1 MKLIW
6 TYDSRVKLTYV
17 DTEKRGIMEEFYKK
31 SIQAA
36 KELGYYTIIYTDPY
50 SKIKFEGLVDE
61 IIIVDTY
68 DITIIFD
75 YLKIKVLEE
84 RTDEFCLLDGDLLL
98 HKKLPKFTEDIIF
111 DTYEKYSWQHDYK
124 FGVEKIT
131 NSNINDIIPYWTG
144 KRIPIFNCGILY
156 IKDREIR
163 LKYVNL
169 WKKMSNWII
178 KFENEFN
185 IDLRTGVTLISQ
197 FTCIIS
203 QYLLTIFSIENN
215 LIVKPLNNKM
225 GEIGKYYKHYYGGT
239 KFHNNKLIIK
249 LENKSII

>member
-6 TYDSRVKLTYV
+6 TYDSRVKLTYINS
-17 DTEKRGIMEEFYKK
+17 ERRLIMEEFYKK
-31 SIQAA
+31 SISSA
-36 KELGYYTIIYTDPY
+36 KDLGYYTIIYTDTA
-50 SKIKFEGLVDE
+50 SEQLFNGLVDE
-61 IIIVDTY
+61 IIIVDDY
-68 DITIIFD
+68 DVTIIFD

-84 RTDEFCLLDGDLLL
+84 RVDDFCLIDGDLIL
-98 HKKLPKFTEDIIF
+98 HAKLPKFVEDIVF
-111 DTYEKYSWQHDYK
+111 DTYEKNSWKHDYK

-131 NSNINDIIPYWTG
+131 NSNIKEIIPFWSG
-144 KRIPIFNCGILY
+144 KRLDIFNCGILY
-156 IKDREIR
+156 IKNRENR
-163 LKYVNL
+163 LEYVKL
-169 WKKMSNWII
+169 WKKLSNWII

-225 GEIGKYYKHYYGGT
+225 GEMGKYYKHFYGGT
-239 KFHNNKLIIK
+239 KFNNNILLLKTID
-249 LENKSII
+249 KSII